1 MKNTSKIDGGFQ
13 IYLKSTFESPIF
25 FSYKV
30 TNPSNS
36 RKINFDNK
44 LHFQSF
50 LDGRREG
57 ILGFQFRERVI
68 VATISTTKMIDFYL
82 KWFHMI
88 RVAQIRC
95 FFFTLKVLKETD
107 VSSG

>member
-30 TNPSNS
+30 TSPSNS

-44 LHFQSF
+44 LHF
-50 LDGRREG
+50 
-57 ILGFQFRERVI
+57 
-68 VATISTTKMIDFYL
+68 
-82 KWFHMI
+82 
-88 RVAQIRC
+88 
-95 FFFTLKVLKETD
+95 
-107 VSSG
+107 